1 MSKEINSSKL
11 VELISG
17 RRTIHQFKEGLRPQE
32 KLMEA
37 IDLARWAPNH
47 HLTEPWH
54 FYLLGDET
62 VDAVI
67 ELNSE
72 IVRESNGDDA
82 ATAKE
87 RRWRKMPGWFVIT
100 CCRSDDQLRSQEDYA
115 ACCCAIQNLML
126 TLWNEDVGVKWST
139 GDIIRDKR
147 FYELLWIDQK
157 LETVVGL
164 FWYGYAEDVPKMTR
178 KSCMQ
183 IITELP

>member
-11 VELISG
+11 IELISG
-17 RRTIHQFKEGLRPQE
+17 RRTVHQFKEVMCPQD

-47 HLTEPWH
+47 YLTEPWH
-54 FYLLGDET
+54 FYLLGSET
-62 VDAVI
+62 VNSVI
-67 ELNSE
+67 ELNTE
-72 IVRESNGDDA
+72 IVRESKGDA
-82 ATAKE
+82 AANAKE
-87 RRWRKMPGWFVIT
+87 RRWRQIPGWFVLT
-100 CCRSDDQLRSQEDYA
+100 CAKSDDPARNQEDYA

-126 TLWNEDVGVKWST
+126 ALWNEEIGVKWST
-139 GDIIRDKR
+139 GEVIRDKR
-147 FYELLWIDQK
+147 FYDLLWIDQE

-178 KSCMQ
+178 KPCMQ

>member
-11 VELISG
+11 TELISG
-17 RRTIHQFKEGLRPQE
+17 RRTIYQFKEGMRPQD

-54 FYLLGDET
+54 FYLLGNET
-62 VDAVI
+62 VNAVI
-67 ELNSE
+67 ELNTE
-72 IVRESNGDDA
+72 IVRESKGDA
-82 ATAKE
+82 AANAKE
-87 RRWRKMPGWFVIT
+87 KRWRQMPGWFVLT
-100 CCRSDDQLRSQEDYA
+100 SCKSDDPVRNQEDYA

-126 TLWNEDVGVKWST
+126 TLWNEEIGVKWST
-139 GDIIRDKR
+139 GDVIRDKR
-147 FYELLWIDQK
+147 FYDLLWINLE

-164 FWYGYAEDVPKMTR
+164 FWYGYAEDVPKATR
-178 KSCMQ
+178 KPCMQ

>member
-11 VELISG
+11 TELISG
-17 RRTIHQFKEGLRPQE
+17 RRTIYQFKEGMRPQD

-54 FYLLGDET
+54 FYLLGNET
-62 VDAVI
+62 VNAVI
-67 ELNSE
+67 ELNTE
-72 IVRESNGDDA
+72 IVRESKGDA
-82 ATAKE
+82 AANAKA
-87 RRWRKMPGWFVIT
+87 RRWRQMPGWFVLT
-100 CCRSDDQLRSQEDYA
+100 SCKSDDPVRNQEDYA

-126 TLWNEDVGVKWST
+126 TLWNEEIGVKWST
-139 GDIIRDKR
+139 GDVIRDKR
-147 FYELLWIDQK
+147 FYDLLWINLE

-164 FWYGYAEDVPKMTR
+164 FWYGYAEDVPKATR
-178 KSCMQ
+178 KPCMQ